1 MCMVDSIFLDLSII
15 TESTITFARNVTLVG
30 NITNNITLTG
40 INGMQKDSV

>member
-1 MCMVDSIFLDLSII
+1 MVDSIFLDLSII
-15 TESTITFARNVTLVG
+15 TESTITFARNVTL